1 MSAPLSAVAGAV
13 AAQRRA
19 ADPARSVWVAAN
31 AGSGKTRV
39 LTERVA
45 RLLLDGARPEAI
57 LCLTYTKAAAAEMRN
72 RLFDTL
78 GKWAMMED
86 DALRTSLR
94 DLTDHEPPEDLSPAR
109 RLFAAAM
116 ETPGGLKIQTIHA
129 FCDTLLRRFPLEAG
143 APPGFRVMEE
153 RERAAAISALLDD
166 MARAGGADRAALAG
180 VAAERNE
187 DGLAALAAV
196 AAKRAELFPDP
207 PDEPALSAAFGV
219 PHPPDRLSARMAAL
233 SALDLDALRRMMV
246 AWGHGTPTDREKVA
260 PLQAALERNDDAL
273 ADALAAIVLTK
284 DGAARARQA
293 TKDAQAAEP
302 DWARLTEH
310 LVSVAL
316 AAREAGLAA
325 AGAERAIRLARFG
338 GAFVRR
344 WKAAKA
350 ARGMLDFDDLVGR
363 ARDLLTRSDMAAWAL
378 YRLDGGVD
386 HILVDE
392 AQDTAPAQ
400 WAVIDA
406 IAAEFR
412 AGAGARREGR
422 TSFVVGDEKQSI
434 YSFQGADA
442 EMFSAKRAEQRAL
455 LQPFGG
461 LAEEALE
468 ASFRSAPAILE
479 AVDKTFNGERGE
491 GLTAEGVPPRHKAF
505 FAERAGRVELWP
517 LMEPD
522 QKAEAP
528 EPWAPVDLPGR
539 RDARV
544 KLAVKVAER
553 VEAMIGREPLPG
565 AGARLVEAGD
575 ILILLRKR
583 APIMGPLV
591 AELKR
596 RGVPVAGADRISLSD
611 SLAVKDLCALIRF
624 ALTPEDDLT
633 LAALLRSPLFDVD
646 EEALFDL
653 AYGRKGALWR
663 ALEAAEARWPR
674 EVRLLREARAMADRT
689 APFEFLERALLAP
702 DEAGRDGRRRLLN
715 RLGREAEDA
724 IDELLSLALAYEAQ
738 EIPSLEGFLAWLDAG
753 ESEIARERGE
763 PRGEVRV
770 MTVHGAKG
778 LQAPVVILPDTTGR
792 ATSGKP
798 DPVVEIE
805 TGAGPRAAWR
815 GSREAEPR
823 LLAAIRDREAAAE
836 AAESRRLLY
845 VAMTRAE
852 DWLIVAGAGEED
864 KEKDGADA
872 RWRDLVAAGMAE
884 LGAKA
889 GEDGVFVHET
899 PGEGKKPRIAA
910 MAEAAEAE
918 IEGWMAAPPAPAPP
932 AQRRLAASG
941 LGDGEIAGGAGAGAE
956 AARLRGV
963 SVHAAL
969 EAGLAPGDE
978 PLLARIMRAEGAA
991 PAPAALTE
999 ALEIAAR
1006 ARLAPGAAR
1015 FFGQGAV
1022 AEAPVSVLLG
1032 GARVSGRIDRL
1043 VVTEDAVAFVDF
1055 KTDARP
1061 PEGPEGVPEAYRRQM
1076 EAYAAAL
1083 RLLYPG
1089 RRAEGFILWT
1099 EAGRL
1104 DHVTG

>member
-1 MSAPLSAVAGAV
+1 MSAPVSAVE
-13 AAQRRA
+13 AQRRA

-86 DALRTSLR
+86 DDLRGALRA
-94 DLTDHEPPEDLSPAR
+94 LTGEEPPQELAPAR

-129 FCDTLLRRFPLEAG
+129 FCDALLRRFPLEAG

-187 DGLAALAAV
+187 DGLAALAAA

-233 SALDLDALRRMMV
+233 SALDRDALRRMIA
-246 AWGHGTPTDREKVA
+246 AWAHGAKTDKGRAATLE
-260 PLQAALERNDDAL
+260 AALGRNDDGL
-273 ADALAAIVLTK
+273 ADALDAAVLKKTADEGLK
-284 DGAARARQA
+284 DPASKG
-293 TKDAQAAEP
+293 AQAAEP
-302 DWARLTEH
+302 DWQALCEQ

-316 AAREAGLAA
+316 EVREAGRAA
-325 AGAERAIRLARFG
+325 DAAERAIRLARFG

-344 WKAAKA
+344 WRAAKA

-412 AGAGARREGR
+412 AGEGARRGGR

-442 EMFSAKRAEQRAL
+442 EMFSAKRAEQRRL
-455 LQPFGG
+455 LAPFGG

-479 AVDKTFNGERGE
+479 AVDATFNGERGE

-517 LMEPD
+517 LTEPD
-522 QKAEAP
+522 AKAEAP

-553 VEAMIGREPLPG
+553 VAAMIGKEPLPG
-565 AGARLVEAGD
+565 ASARPVEAGD

-591 AELKR
+591 TELKR
-596 RGVPVAGADRISLSD
+596 RGVPVAGADRISLSEA
-611 SLAVKDLCALIRF
+611 LAVKDLSALMRF

-646 EEALFDL
+646 EEGLFDL
-653 AYGRKGALWR
+653 AHGRKGTLWR

-702 DEAGRDGRRRLLN
+702 DEAGRDGRRRLLH

-724 IDELLSLALAYEAQ
+724 IDELLSLALAYEAE
-738 EIPSLEGFLAWLDAG
+738 EIPSLEGFLAWLEAG

-823 LLAAIRDREAAAE
+823 LLAAIREREAEAE

-864 KEKDGADA
+864 KEKEGAGA

-889 GEDGVFVHET
+889 GEDGVLVHET
-899 PGEGKKPRIAA
+899 PGVGKTPRIAA
-910 MAEAAEAE
+910 AAAIAEAE
-918 IEGWMAAPPAPAPP
+918 MEGWMAAPPAPAPQ
-932 AQRRLAASG
+932 AQRRLAASA
-941 LGDGEIAGGAGAGAE
+941 LGDGEVAGGAGAGAE

-963 SVHAAL
+963 AVHAAL
-969 EAGLAPGDE
+969 ERGLAPGDE
-978 PLLARIMRAEGAA
+978 PLLARVMRAEGTA
-991 PAPAALTE
+991 PAPDALTK
-999 ALEIAAR
+999 ALEIAVRAR
-1006 ARLAPGAAR
+1006 AAPGAAR
-1015 FFGQGAV
+1015 FFAPEAV
-1022 AEAPVSVLLG
+1022 AEAPVSLLLD
-1032 GARVSGRIDRL
+1032 GARVAGRIDRL
-1043 VVTEDAVAFVDF
+1043 VVAEGSVAFVDF

-1061 PEGPEGVPEAYRRQM
+1061 PEGPSGVPEAYRRQM

-1083 RLLYPG
+1083 RRLYPG

-1104 DHVTG
+1104 DLVTG